1 MEIKEFMTPLIIHL
15 VLRRPQAVGNYF
27 ITTFLELLLSKS
39 YHIFFLHMKKSL
51 LILVIAGFL
60 VIGLSEIQAQ
70 TTQPKLDQLELM
82 KQFLGTWKY
91 ELAKDTTIISEFT
104 PFGTAIEDNYQI
116 VTEGKILDSG
126 NELLGYDKNDDR
138 IIIARLSKS
147 SPNIEITS
155 WCWTAK
161 NIFEGV
167 RFQDIANPQNAT
179 FIMKIEFKSPDL
191 FVMIFTQNNKVIAT
205 YTYTREKK

>member
-1 MEIKEFMTPLIIHL
+1 MKTFCLISI
-15 VLRRPQAVGNYF
+15 VAVF
-27 ITTFLELLLSKS
+27 LLL
-39 YHIFFLHMKKSL
+39 YTN
-51 LILVIAGFL
+51 
-60 VIGLSEIQAQ
+60 GLQAQ
-70 TTQPKLDQLELM
+70 TTHTKLDQVELL

-116 VTEGKILDSG
+116 VTKGKILDSG
-126 NELLGYDKNDDR
+126 NELLGYDKNSDR
-138 IIIARLSKS
+138 IITARLSKS
-147 SPNIEITS
+147 SPDIEIMS
-155 WCWTAK
+155 WCWTSK

-167 RFQDIANPQNAT
+167 RFQDITNPQNAT

-191 FVMIFTQNNKVIAT
+191 FVMMFTQNNKVVAS

>member
-1 MEIKEFMTPLIIHL
+1 MKTFYLFTLNL
-15 VLRRPQAVGNYF
+15 VF
-27 ITTFLELLLSKS
+27 ILLYSN
-39 YHIFFLHMKKSL
+39 
-51 LILVIAGFL
+51 G
-60 VIGLSEIQAQ
+60 IQAQ
-70 TTQPKLDQLELM
+70 TTQPKLNQVELL

-116 VTEGKILDSG
+116 VTKGKILDSG
-126 NELLGYDKNDDR
+126 NELLGYNKNDDR

-155 WCWTAK
+155 WCWTSK

-167 RFQDIANPQNAT
+167 RFQDIINPQNAT

-191 FVMIFTQNNKVIAT
+191 FVMMFTQNNKVIAA

>member
-1 MEIKEFMTPLIIHL
+1 MEIKELMTPLIIHL
-15 VLRRPQAVGNYF
+15 VLRRPQTVGNY
-27 ITTFLELLLSKS
+27 IIITFLELLLSKS

-70 TTQPKLDQLELM
+70 TTQPKLDQLELL
-82 KQFLGTWKY
+82 KQFFGTWKY

-116 VTEGKILDSG
+116 VTKGKILDSG
-126 NELLGYDKNDDR
+126 NELLGYDKNSDR
-138 IIIARLSKS
+138 IITARLSKS

-155 WCWTAK
+155 WCWTSK

-167 RFQDIANPQNAT
+167 MFQDISNPPNAT
-179 FIMKIEFKSPDL
+179 LIMKIEFKSPDL
-191 FVMIFTQNNKVIAT
+191 FVLRFTQNNKVVAT
-205 YTYTREKK
+205 STYTREKR

>member
-1 MEIKEFMTPLIIHL
+1 MKTFYLFTLNL
-15 VLRRPQAVGNYF
+15 VF
-27 ITTFLELLLSKS
+27 ILPYSN
-39 YHIFFLHMKKSL
+39 
-51 LILVIAGFL
+51 G
-60 VIGLSEIQAQ
+60 IQAQ
-70 TTQPKLDQLELM
+70 TTQPKLNQVELL

-116 VTEGKILDSG
+116 VTKGKILDSG
-126 NELLGYDKNDDR
+126 NELLGYNKNDDR

-155 WCWTAK
+155 WCWTSK

-167 RFQDIANPQNAT
+167 RFQDIINPQNAT

-191 FVMIFTQNNKVIAT
+191 FVMMFTQNNKVIAA

>member
-1 MEIKEFMTPLIIHL
+1 
-15 VLRRPQAVGNYF
+15 
-27 ITTFLELLLSKS
+27 
-39 YHIFFLHMKKSL
+39 MKKSFL
-51 LILVIAGFL
+51 VRVIAGFL

-116 VTEGKILDSG
+116 VTKGKILDSG
-126 NELLGYDKNDDR
+126 NELLGYDKNSDR
-138 IIIARLSKS
+138 IITARLSKS

-155 WCWTAK
+155 WCWTSK

-167 RFQDIANPQNAT
+167 MFQDIGNPPNAT

-191 FVMIFTQNNKVIAT
+191 FVMTTIQNNNVVSA
-205 YTYTREKK
+205 YTYTRRGK

>member
-1 MEIKEFMTPLIIHL
+1 M
-15 VLRRPQAVGNYF
+15 
-27 ITTFLELLLSKS
+27 ITVFLLFSTNG
-39 YHIFFLHMKKSL
+39 M
-51 LILVIAGFL
+51 
-60 VIGLSEIQAQ
+60 QAQ
-70 TTQPKLDQLELM
+70 TTQTKLDQVELM

-116 VTEGKILDSG
+116 VTKGKILDSG
-126 NELLGYDKNDDR
+126 NELLGYDKNNDR
-138 IIIARLSKS
+138 IIVAQLSKS
-147 SPNIEITS
+147 SPNIEIMS
-155 WCWTAK
+155 WCWTSK

-167 RFQDIANPQNAT
+167 RFQDITNPQNAT

-191 FVMIFTQNNKVIAT
+191 FVMMFTQNNKVIAA

>member
-1 MEIKEFMTPLIIHL
+1 MKIFCFNTMI
-15 VLRRPQAVGNYF
+15 VV
-27 ITTFLELLLSKS
+27 LLL
-39 YHIFFLHMKKSL
+39 LCTNGM
-51 LILVIAGFL
+51 
-60 VIGLSEIQAQ
+60 QAQ
-70 TTQPKLDQLELM
+70 TTQTKIDQVELL

-116 VTEGKILDSG
+116 VTKDKILDSG
-126 NELLGYDKNDDR
+126 NELLGYDKNNDR

-155 WCWTAK
+155 WCWTSK

-167 RFQDIANPQNAT
+167 QLQDITNPQNAT

-191 FVMIFTQNNKVIAT
+191 FMMMFTQNNKVIASF
-205 YTYTREKK
+205 TYTREKM

>member
-1 MEIKEFMTPLIIHL
+1 MKTFSFTTMT
-15 VLRRPQAVGNYF
+15 VV
-27 ITTFLELLLSKS
+27 FLLCLT
-39 YHIFFLHMKKSL
+39 
-51 LILVIAGFL
+51 
-60 VIGLSEIQAQ
+60 IGIRAQ
-70 TTQPKLDQLELM
+70 TTQTKLDQVELL

-155 WCWTAK
+155 WCWTSK

-167 RFQDIANPQNAT
+167 RLQDITNPQNAT

-191 FVMIFTQNNKVIAT
+191 FVIMFTQNNKVIAA